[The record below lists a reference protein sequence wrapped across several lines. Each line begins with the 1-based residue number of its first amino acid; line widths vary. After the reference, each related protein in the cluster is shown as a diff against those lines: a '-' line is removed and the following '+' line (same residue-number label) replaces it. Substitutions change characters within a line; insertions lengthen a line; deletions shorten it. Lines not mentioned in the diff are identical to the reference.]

1 MIDPADKN
9 RPITFTDPSR
19 NSGNSLLPM
28 LIGGLVLVVV
38 GGLVVVAFVF

>member
-1 MIDPADKN
+1 MADREDKN
-9 RPITFTDPSR
+9 RPITFKDPSR
-19 NSGNSLLPM
+19 DSGNNLLPM